1 MTGRCATCRFWDA
14 MRQRGALRVCAR
26 EGDDRL
32 PDDSYFGAHATVAD
46 DHGLRE
52 ELVTG
57 PNFGCVHHKEK
68 ED

>member
-1 MTGRCATCRFWDA
+1 M
-14 MRQRGALRVCAR
+14 CAR